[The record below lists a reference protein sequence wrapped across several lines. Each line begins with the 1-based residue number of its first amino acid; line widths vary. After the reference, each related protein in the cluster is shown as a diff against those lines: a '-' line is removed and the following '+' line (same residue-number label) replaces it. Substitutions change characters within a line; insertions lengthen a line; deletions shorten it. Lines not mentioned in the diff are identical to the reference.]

1 MESAYALRRL
11 NLLTSLQKE
20 KIHFCIISNPANVF
34 YYTGFN
40 TNPHERFLGLIID
53 VEMNKEYLFV
63 PALDEEAAR
72 QASDIKTVVPILDE
86 QNPIEVIQK
95 TIPSLTGTI
104 GIEGKLFSYN
114 QFIEFNA
121 YFSKLRYKDIQPT
134 INNQRLIKS
143 PDEIIALKESIRM
156 IEKVLEEGMKKVEIG
171 MTEIELT
178 AELEYL
184 MRKFGSDGPA
194 FETIVLSGENA
205 ALPHG
210 TPGKRTIQESDL
222 LLIDFGLIK
231 DGYCSDITRTF
242 AIKSVTE
249 KAKKLYDIVLR
260 SNKAGIES
268 VTANVPLKRFDNAA
282 RKVIENEGYGSYF
295 NNRIGHGLGIEVH
308 EEPSVHN
315 NNEILATKGMVFT
328 IEPGIYIPGEIGI
341 RIEDIVYIN
350 NEGKCGILTTFPK
363 ELTIL

>member
-1 MESAYALRRL
+1 
-11 NLLTSLQKE
+11 
-20 KIHFCIISNPANVF
+20 
-34 YYTGFN
+34 
-40 TNPHERFLGLIID
+40 RFLGLIID

-121 YFSKLRYKDIQPT
+121 YFSKLRYKDMQLT
-134 INNQRLIKS
+134 INNLRLIKS
-143 PDEIIALKESIRM
+143 FDEIIALKESIRM

-194 FETIVLSGENA
+194 FETIVLS
-205 ALPHG
+205 
-210 TPGKRTIQESDL
+210 
-222 LLIDFGLIK
+222 
-231 DGYCSDITRTF
+231 
-242 AIKSVTE
+242 
-249 KAKKLYDIVLR
+249 
-260 SNKAGIES
+260 
-268 VTANVPLKRFDNAA
+268 
-282 RKVIENEGYGSYF
+282 
-295 NNRIGHGLGIEVH
+295 
-308 EEPSVHN
+308 
-315 NNEILATKGMVFT
+315 
-328 IEPGIYIPGEIGI
+328 
-341 RIEDIVYIN
+341 
-350 NEGKCGILTTFPK
+350 
-363 ELTIL
+363 